1 MSFNEEK
8 EEQIME
14 SSYSKTVSISGL
26 SDKGILTKS
35 SDTTTC
41 SVFAASTASQYE
53 VRDDSN

>member
-26 SDKGILTKS
+26 SDKYGERRKLLPF
-35 SDTTTC
+35 C
-41 SVFAASTASQYE
+41 SVPGMALILE
-53 VRDDSN
+53 VKVLYGL

>member
-1 MSFNEEK
+1 
-8 EEQIME
+8 ME